1 MLAEVEE
8 EKIESWIKEMRKGYI
23 KLVVLMFLNEEA
35 MSGYDIM
42 KRIEEATLG
51 FWRLTSGGIYPVLK
65 ELERKGY
72 IKLVSFNKGG
82 RKKKIYAIT
91 ENGKRILKYAL
102 EKQQK
107 MEEIIGG
114 MFREFA
120 GNILENVEPSFSPKV
135 FSFSSSMRS
144 LKHKTPNEQKRL
156 LMSIRT
162 DLLNAI
168 KIVDKKLEQIERES
182 KNK

>member
-1 MLAEVEE
+1 MLAKAEE
-8 EKIESWIKEMRKGYI
+8 EKIELWIKEMRKGYI

-51 FWRLTSGGIYPVLK
+51 FWKLTSGGVYPVLK

-72 IKLVSFNKGG
+72 IKLVSFNAGA

-91 ENGKRILKYAL
+91 EDGKRILKYAL

-120 GNILENVEPSFSPKV
+120 GNILGNVGPSFSPKV
-135 FSFSSSMRS
+135 FSFSFLMRS

-156 LMSIRT
+156 LVSIRA

>member
-1 MLAEVEE
+1 MLAKPEAEQ
-8 EKIESWIKEMRKGYI
+8 IELWIKEMRKGYI
-23 KLVVLMFLNEEA
+23 KLVALMVLNEEA

-42 KRIEEATLG
+42 KRVEEATLG

-72 IKLVSFNKGG
+72 IKLVGFNKDG

-91 ENGKRILKYAL
+91 EDGKRILKYAL

-120 GNILENVEPSFSPKV
+120 EKFLENVKPSFSPRV
-135 FSFSSSMRS
+135 FSFSSLMRS
-144 LKHKTPNEQKRL
+144 LKHRTANEQKRL
-156 LMSIRT
+156 LMSIRA